1 MLARLREL
9 PFFVLLLVLS
19 GLAMLLPAIYA
30 LSLDAFA
37 IARSF
42 FYACIL
48 ILLISALI
56 GLSLN
61 TYKATSIARN
71 HLLTLVSA
79 YLLLPLVFAVPFH
92 EGHGQTTYFDAWFEM
107 LSDFTT
113 TGSTLYDN
121 PWRVHPSLHLWRAI
135 VGWFGGLFTLVT
147 VLAILAPMN
156 LGGFEVRAALEN
168 SNQAQSF
175 VQIVRVAG
183 TSERLTRFTWQIF
196 PVYGALTGALWI
208 GLTATGDSPF
218 VALCHAMSTLST
230 SGISPIG
237 GVYWAESG
245 FAGEILIFLF
255 MGFAITRWAFAG
267 GNMLQ
272 ERGRIYQD
280 PEVRMALVLLI
291 VVPAFLYLRHFFSS
305 IEESRIEGIGAGLT
319 SLWGSIFTT
328 MSFLTTTGFES
339 KAFPTVM
346 DWSELSSPGLVLV
359 GLALTGGGIATTAG
373 GVKLLR
379 IYALFRH
386 SERELERLVHPSS
399 VGGSGQEARRIRRQ
413 GAQISWVFFMLFAL
427 SIIGTMVALSL
438 TGVQF
443 ENAMVLAVAS
453 LSNTGPLV
461 ELAAETPI
469 SISGITDGAKFVLAI
484 AMVLGRLEALA
495 IIALFNPDLWRK

>member
-1 MLARLREL
+1 MLTHLRDL
-9 PFFVLLLVLS
+9 PFFVLLLVMS
-19 GLAMLLPAIYA
+19 AVAMVLPAIYA
-30 LSLDAFA
+30 LSLDAFS

-42 FYACIL
+42 LYASVM
-48 ILLISALI
+48 ILLISTLI
-56 GLSLN
+56 GMSFN
-61 TYKATSIARN
+61 KYRAENIARN

-79 YLLLPLVFAVPFH
+79 YLLLPVVLAIPFH
-92 EGHGQTTYFDAWFEM
+92 DGHGSGSFLNAWFEM

-121 PWRVHPSLHLWRAI
+121 PWRLHPALHLWRAI

-147 VLAILAPMN
+147 ALAILAPMN
-156 LGGFEVRAALEN
+156 LGGFEVRAAVERTHQ
-168 SNQAQSF
+168 SQSF
-175 VQIVRVAG
+175 VQIVKIAD
-183 TSERLTRFTWQIF
+183 TSARLSRFTWQIL
-196 PVYGALTGALWI
+196 PVYGGLTMALWV
-208 GLTATGDSPF
+208 GLMAVGDAPF

-237 GVYWAESG
+237 GTYWAESG
-245 FAGEILIFLF
+245 YMGEVLIFCF
-255 MGFAITRWAFAG
+255 MALAITRWAFAG

-272 ERGRIYQD
+272 DRGALHRD
-280 PEVRMALVLLI
+280 PEVRMALFLLI
-291 VVPAFLYLRHFFSS
+291 SVPTFLYLRHFFNTF
-305 IEESRIEGIGAGLT
+305 EGNRIEGIGAGLA
-319 SLWGSIFTT
+319 SLWGSLFTT

-359 GLALTGGGIATTAG
+359 GLALMGGGIATTAG

-443 ENAMVLAVAS
+443 ENAMVLSVAA

-461 ELAAETPI
+461 DLAAEAPI
-469 SISGITDGAKFVLAI
+469 AISGITDTAKVILAL

-495 IIALFNPDLWRK
+495 IIALFNPDLWRN